1 MHTPIPLP
9 RLDLRRARSDDTP
22 AVASLVHD
30 VWHETYGRALPRP
43 VVLTHSAAHVAEE
56 VALRIGHGWVA
67 CVGERVVGYCATAA
81 NCVEDLWVARRY
93 RRRGIGCALLA
104 LALADLRERGYQS
117 AQAGCEDFN
126 APARELLARE
136 GWTVIGREPV
146 DLGTGRLANA
156 LLYARSLCAPAIAT
170 EVLPP

>member
-1 MHTPIPLP
+1 MRTPIPLP
-9 RLDLRRARSDDTP
+9 RLDLRRARPDDTP

-56 VALRIGHGWVA
+56 VALRVGHGWVA
-67 CVGERVVGYCATAA
+67 CVGERIVGYCATAA

-93 RRRGIGCALLA
+93 RRRGIGRALLA

-156 LLYARSLCAPAIAT
+156 LLYARSLDAAT
-170 EVLPP
+170 AAAEVPSP